1 MAHKFC
7 LTYPTAL
14 ACYFTLEILFL
25 IRVPKVFN
33 NGVNM
38 RYSLFEAQFLKNLSY
53 LARFSRFIVVHCPF
67 LMSE

>member
-1 MAHKFC
+1 MVHTFC
-7 LTYPTAL
+7 LTYPPAL

-25 IRVPKVFN
+25 IRVSKVFN

-38 RYSLFEAQFLKNLSY
+38 RHSLFEAQSFYNLRY

>member
-1 MAHKFC
+1 MVHKFC
-7 LTYPTAL
+7 LTYPPAL

-38 RYSLFEAQFLKNLSY
+38 RYSLFEAQSFKIIY
-53 LARFSRFIVVHCPF
+53 AI
-67 LMSE
+67 